1 MRPSWKPGSENNM
14 VLDQY
19 IQRIEDKLHLLL
31 KKLQLVQSEN
41 VLLKEEVNTQRKE
54 IATQQQALATLE
66 DRLRLMKIADAAQGT
81 PASVSENDAFKKE
94 IRGKINDYIKEIDR
108 CIAMLN
114 G

>member
-1 MRPSWKPGSENNM
+1 M

-31 KKLQLVQSEN
+31 KKMQLVQSEN
-41 VLLKEEVNTQRKE
+41 VLLKEEINTQRQE
-54 IATQQQALATLE
+54 IVAQQKALTTLE
-66 DRLRLMKIADAAQGT
+66 DRLRLMKLADAAQGSPT
-81 PASVSENDAFKKE
+81 TVSENDAFKKE

-114 G
+114 A